1 MFSESRNIDVI
12 LFSRELIAANVCYMS
27 TYFNHYDYVR
37 VFVSIYIMYQRH
49 SFIHMRFEW
58 LNESTWFIKVQ

>member
-49 SFIHMRFEW
+49 SLIHMFHE
-58 LNESTWFIKVQ
+58 